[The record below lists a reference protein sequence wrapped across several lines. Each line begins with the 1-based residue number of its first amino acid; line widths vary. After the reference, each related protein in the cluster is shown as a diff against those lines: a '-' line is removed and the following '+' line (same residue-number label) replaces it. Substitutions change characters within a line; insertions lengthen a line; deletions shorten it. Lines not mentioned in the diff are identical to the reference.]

1 MIHYKWLISILLST
15 ILSISATSVMAFQQ
29 IDNSIYFPHVAQG
42 QGSCASSPNPQLI
55 QYGYSQITGTAGD
68 PLAFC
73 SINNISERQN
83 ARCDDQFCQ
92 VTGGG
97 VASLSLSGGNAFKNS
112 SNNNNQIN
120 WCYSGQSIVLNQSNI
135 GKLQLYDSCTLQFS
149 GLSEYKIK
157 SLDMGSSAT
166 LVLSSGD
173 YWIETLQLNSN
184 AIVEVEG
191 DVRLFIKNSSSWNSS
206 DINISGAGNLT
217 IVGFNNLS
225 LNGNTQVNGY
235 VYIGNTLALN
245 NSATINGR
253 TTSRRLMME
262 GNTQINQ
269 NEQQGYACFEDD
281 FNRSS
286 LGQNWIPYTSTG
298 SFTPSLISNRLRL
311 TEDQNNQATAVT
323 YQRIFPAAGN
333 LVTVEFDYYAW
344 ANLTGDGADGVSI
357 IFSDAEIIPRTG
369 GFGGSLGYAPTTSSN
384 PIKPGFAGGWLGVG
398 LDEWGNY
405 SNPTEGRVGGPGFRR
420 QAVAIRGSEA
430 ASYRYLVG
438 TAANLNPKLDVRRTC
453 QWWGG
458 NCSFPGPGP
467 GHRYFITIDS
477 RNNNAVYVRVDRLVN
492 GNMQTVIDWFNVLSN
507 PNQGATPE
515 EFLLSLAGST
525 GASVNN
531 HEIENFKVC
540 ALKSRDVGEQ
550 VDHFRFTLPSSDG
563 LTCNAADVQ
572 IQACANSSCSEL
584 YQQPIT
590 ATLLPNSL
598 PSAGGG
604 WQGGSQVNMTN
615 GIANLKLR
623 KNSAGN
629 VTVGVQSSVPS
640 AKPFST
646 NLCRYGSGGYSA
658 QNCTLNF
665 VDSGFIL
672 DVPNSY
678 ANQSVT
684 GTIKA
689 VRKDNASQLCLP
701 SFQNVQKPVSFW
713 SDYLSPNGGQ
723 GFRALSVGVNSVAV
737 GPSSNTAT
745 PVVLNFN
752 QNGEASINV
761 SYREAG
767 SLALNARLTASGD
780 EQDLQ
785 LTGQT
790 TFIRVPRALVLSTNH
805 SYNLAHPDGKCP
817 AADLSC
823 LVFARA
829 DENFNLN
836 IKAVAEAPIED
847 NDFTNNLGVTN
858 YQQANI
864 ELKHTLIA
872 PATGVPGALGEVEYD
887 HQLGSSTTV
896 QQRVSEVGVFDF
908 SLNAPTT
915 YLGLDLASENL
926 PIAVA
931 STGPIGRF
939 IPAYFSPS
947 SVVTSLQAECEVTSP
962 NDESFSYLGQPFGY
976 KDNPGIYLHPKSA
989 SGSETVNYFD
999 SAWWR
1004 YDRQWDNRIYNDTV
1018 NSLPIS
1024 FDSDL
1029 TSVNRV
1035 NGVDSRI
1042 ELSGEILIY
1051 QKPPQPIVPFNS
1063 KLDLTLLVSDLTD
1076 LDGVCYR
1083 ETASSPCIDYTIT
1096 DIDDEMKLR
1105 WGKLVIH
1112 DTYGP
1117 ETSAL
1122 SQPITSEYFTANGF
1136 VTNSFDSCTRLPDLT
1151 NFTLTPTDLTLGS
1164 GGAPEVYP
1172 TLVSQTLALGAANIN
1187 FTAPGAGHQGF
1198 IDTLLDLNAHGLP
1211 WLRPYND
1218 QNSAFENEVS
1228 GRVQFGLYRGS
1239 DRVIWWREKN

>member
-1 MIHYKWLISILLST
+1 
-15 ILSISATSVMAFQQ
+15 MAFQQ

-701 SFQNVQKPVSFW
+701 SFKNVQKPVSFW

-737 GPSSNTAT
+737 GQSSNTAT

-767 SLALNARLTASGD
+767 SLALNARLTGSGD

-790 TFIRVPRALVLSTNH
+790 TFIRVPRALVLSAT
-805 SYNLAHPDGKCP
+805 SYYGVSGACP
-817 AADLSC
+817 NADISC
-823 LVFARA
+823 DIFARA

-847 NDFTNNLGVTN
+847 NDFTNNLVVTN

-976 KDNPGIYLHPKSA
+976 KENPGIYLHPKSA

-1029 TSVNRV
+1029 TSVNRA

-1063 KLDLTLLVSDLTD
+1063 KLDLTLLASDLTD

>member
-1 MIHYKWLISILLST
+1 
-15 ILSISATSVMAFQQ
+15 MAFQQ

-83 ARCDDQFCQ
+83 TRCDDQFCQ

-120 WCYSGQSIVLNQSNI
+120 WCNSGQSIVLNQSNI

-286 LGQNWIPYTSTG
+286 LGQNWLPYTSTG

-311 TEDQNNQATAVT
+311 TEDQNYQATAVT

-369 GFGGSLGYAPTTSSN
+369 GFGGSLGYAPITSSN

-701 SFQNVQKPVSFW
+701 SFKNVQKPVSFW

-737 GPSSNTAT
+737 GPSSNTAA

-767 SLALNARLTASGD
+767 SLALNARLTGSGD

-1063 KLDLTLLVSDLTD
+1063 KLDLTLSVSDLTD

-1096 DIDDEMKLR
+1096 DIDEEMKLR

-1117 ETSAL
+1117 ETSVL

-1136 VTNSFDSCTRLPDLT
+1136 VTNSFDSCTRLPDLA

-1198 IDTLLDLNAHGLP
+1198 IDTLLDLNAHGLS

>member
-1 MIHYKWLISILLST
+1 
-15 ILSISATSVMAFQQ
+15 MAFQQ

-83 ARCDDQFCQ
+83 TRCDDQFCQ

-120 WCYSGQSIVLNQSNI
+120 WCNSGQSIVLNQSNI

-269 NEQQGYACFEDD
+269 NEPQGYACFEDD

-286 LGQNWIPYTSTG
+286 LGQNWLPYTSTG

-311 TEDQNNQATAVT
+311 TEDQNYQATAVT

-369 GFGGSLGYAPTTSSN
+369 GFGGSLGYAPITSSN

-584 YQQPIT
+584 YLQPVT

-598 PSAGGG
+598 PSASGG

-713 SDYLSPNGGQ
+713 SDYLSPNGGL
-723 GFRALSVGVNSVAV
+723 GFSALSVGVNSVTV
-737 GPSSNTAT
+737 GQSSNTAM

-767 SLALNARLTASGD
+767 SLALNARLTGSGD

-790 TFIRVPRALVLSTNH
+790 TFIRVPRALVLSAT
-805 SYNLAHPDGKCP
+805 SYYGVSGACP
-817 AADLSC
+817 NADISC
-823 LVFARA
+823 DIFARA

-908 SLNAPTT
+908 SLNTPTT

-976 KDNPGIYLHPKSA
+976 KENPGIYLHPKSA

-1042 ELSGEILIY
+1042 ELSGEILDY

-1187 FTAPGAGHQGF
+1187 FTAPGAGYQGF

>member
-1 MIHYKWLISILLST
+1 MIHYKWLNSILLST
-15 ILSISATSVMAFQQ
+15 ILFISATSVMAFQQ

-83 ARCDDQFCQ
+83 TRCDDQFCQ

-120 WCYSGQSIVLNQSNI
+120 WCNSGQSIVLNQSNI

-286 LGQNWIPYTSTG
+286 LGQNWLPYTSTG

-311 TEDQNNQATAVT
+311 TEDQNYQATAVT

-369 GFGGSLGYAPTTSSN
+369 GFGGSLGYAPITSSN

-701 SFQNVQKPVSFW
+701 SFKNVQKPVSFW

-737 GPSSNTAT
+737 GPSSNTAA

-767 SLALNARLTASGD
+767 SLALNARLTGSGD

-790 TFIRVPRALVLSTNH
+790 TFIRVPRALVLSAT
-805 SYNLAHPDGKCP
+805 SYYGVSGACP
-817 AADLSC
+817 NADISC
-823 LVFARA
+823 DIFARA

-847 NDFTNNLGVTN
+847 NDFTNNLVVTN

-976 KDNPGIYLHPKSA
+976 KDNPGIYLHPRSA
-989 SGSETVNYFD
+989 SGSETINYFD

-1063 KLDLTLLVSDLTD
+1063 KLDLTLLASDLTD

-1198 IDTLLDLNAHGLP
+1198 IDTLLDLNVHGLP

>member
-1 MIHYKWLISILLST
+1 
-15 ILSISATSVMAFQQ
+15 MAFQQ

-701 SFQNVQKPVSFW
+701 SFKNVQKPVSFW

-767 SLALNARLTASGD
+767 SLALNARLTGSGD

-790 TFIRVPRALVLSTNH
+790 TFIRVPRALVLSAT
-805 SYNLAHPDGKCP
+805 SYYGVSGACP
-817 AADLSC
+817 NADINC
-823 LVFARA
+823 DIFARA

-847 NDFTNNLGVTN
+847 NDFTNNLVVTN

-976 KDNPGIYLHPKSA
+976 KENPGIYLHPKSA

-1198 IDTLLDLNAHGLP
+1198 IDTLLDLNVHGLP

>member
-1 MIHYKWLISILLST
+1 MISILLST

-701 SFQNVQKPVSFW
+701 SFKNVQKPVSFW

-737 GPSSNTAT
+737 GPSSNTAA

-767 SLALNARLTASGD
+767 SLALNARLTGSGD

-790 TFIRVPRALVLSTNH
+790 TFIRVPRALVLSAT
-805 SYNLAHPDGKCP
+805 SYYGVSGACP
-817 AADLSC
+817 NADISC
-823 LVFARA
+823 DIFARA

-847 NDFTNNLGVTN
+847 NDFTNNLVVTN

-976 KDNPGIYLHPKSA
+976 KDNPGIYLHPRSA
-989 SGSETVNYFD
+989 SGSETINYFD

-1035 NGVDSRI
+1035 NGVDSRV
-1042 ELSGEILIY
+1042 ELFGEELIY
-1051 QKPPQPIVPFNS
+1051 QKPSQPIVPFNS
-1063 KLDLTLLVSDLTD
+1063 NLDLILLASDLTD

-1083 ETASSPCIDYTIT
+1083 ATASDPCLDYTIT
-1096 DIDDEMKLR
+1096 DIDEEMKLR

-1117 ETSAL
+1117 ETSGL
-1122 SQPITSEYFTANGF
+1122 SQPVTSEYFTSNGF
-1136 VTNSFDSCTRLPDLT
+1136 VTNNFDRCTLLPALA

-1164 GGAPEVYP
+1164 AGAPEVDS
-1172 TLVSQTLALGAANIN
+1172 TLVSQTLTLGTANIN

-1211 WLRPYND
+1211 WLRLYND

>member
-701 SFQNVQKPVSFW
+701 SFKNVQKPVSFW

-767 SLALNARLTASGD
+767 SLALNARLTGSGD

-790 TFIRVPRALVLSTNH
+790 TFIRVPRALVLSAT
-805 SYNLAHPDGKCP
+805 SYYGVSGACP
-817 AADLSC
+817 NADINC
-823 LVFARA
+823 DIFARA

-847 NDFTNNLGVTN
+847 NDFTNNLVVTN

-976 KDNPGIYLHPKSA
+976 KENPGIYLHPKSA

-1004 YDRQWDNRIYNDTV
+1004 YDRQWDNRNYNDTV

-1063 KLDLTLLVSDLTD
+1063 KLDLTLSVSDLTD

-1117 ETSAL
+1117 ETSVL

-1136 VTNSFDSCTRLPDLT
+1136 VTNSFDSCTRLPDLA

-1187 FTAPGAGHQGF
+1187 FTAPGAGYQGF

>member
-1 MIHYKWLISILLST
+1 
-15 ILSISATSVMAFQQ
+15 MAFQQ

-344 ANLTGDGADGVSI
+344 ANLTSDGADGVSI

-701 SFQNVQKPVSFW
+701 SFKNVQKPVSFW

-737 GPSSNTAT
+737 GPSSNTAA

-767 SLALNARLTASGD
+767 SLALNARLTGSGD

-790 TFIRVPRALVLSTNH
+790 TFIRVPRALVLSAT
-805 SYNLAHPDGKCP
+805 SYYGVSGACP
-817 AADLSC
+817 NADISC
-823 LVFARA
+823 DIFARA

-847 NDFTNNLGVTN
+847 NDFTNNLVVTN

-976 KDNPGIYLHPKSA
+976 KDNPGIYLHPRSA
-989 SGSETVNYFD
+989 SGSETINYFD

-1004 YDRQWDNRIYNDTV
+1004 YDRQWDNRNYNDIV

-1042 ELSGEILIY
+1042 ELSGEILNY

-1063 KLDLTLLVSDLTD
+1063 KLDLTLSVSDLTD

-1136 VTNSFDSCTRLPDLT
+1136 VTNSFDRCTRLPDLT

>member
-1 MIHYKWLISILLST
+1 
-15 ILSISATSVMAFQQ
+15 
-29 IDNSIYFPHVAQG
+29 
-42 QGSCASSPNPQLI
+42 
-55 QYGYSQITGTAGD
+55 
-68 PLAFC
+68 
-73 SINNISERQN
+73 
-83 ARCDDQFCQ
+83 
-92 VTGGG
+92 
-97 VASLSLSGGNAFKNS
+97 
-112 SNNNNQIN
+112 
-120 WCYSGQSIVLNQSNI
+120 CYSGQSIVLNQSNI

-672 DVPNSY
+672 DIPNSY

-723 GFRALSVGVNSVAV
+723 GFSALSVGVNSVAV
-737 GPSSNTAT
+737 GQSSNTAT

-767 SLALNARLTASGD
+767 SLALNARLTGSGD

-829 DENFNLN
+829 GEGFNLN
-836 IKAVAEAPIED
+836 IKAVAAEPNED
-847 NDFTNNLGVTN
+847 NDFTNNLGLTN
-858 YQQANI
+858 YQQQSI
-864 ELKHTLIA
+864 TLDHVLRE
-872 PATGVPGALGEVEYD
+872 PAGGSAGSIGTLNYDHELGEV
-887 HQLGSSTTV
+887 TTV
-896 QQRVSEVGVFDF
+896 QQSVTEV
-908 SLNAPTT
+908 
-915 YLGLDLASENL
+915 
-926 PIAVA
+926 
-931 STGPIGRF
+931 
-939 IPAYFSPS
+939 
-947 SVVTSLQAECEVTSP
+947 
-962 NDESFSYLGQPFGY
+962 
-976 KDNPGIYLHPKSA
+976 
-989 SGSETVNYFD
+989 
-999 SAWWR
+999 
-1004 YDRQWDNRIYNDTV
+1004 
-1018 NSLPIS
+1018 
-1024 FDSDL
+1024 
-1029 TSVNRV
+1029 
-1035 NGVDSRI
+1035 
-1042 ELSGEILIY
+1042 
-1051 QKPPQPIVPFNS
+1051 
-1063 KLDLTLLVSDLTD
+1063 
-1076 LDGVCYR
+1076 
-1083 ETASSPCIDYTIT
+1083 
-1096 DIDDEMKLR
+1096 
-1105 WGKLVIH
+1105 
-1112 DTYGP
+1112 
-1117 ETSAL
+1117 
-1122 SQPITSEYFTANGF
+1122 
-1136 VTNSFDSCTRLPDLT
+1136 
-1151 NFTLTPTDLTLGS
+1151 
-1164 GGAPEVYP
+1164 
-1172 TLVSQTLALGAANIN
+1172 
-1187 FTAPGAGHQGF
+1187 
-1198 IDTLLDLNAHGLP
+1198 
-1211 WLRPYND
+1211 
-1218 QNSAFENEVS
+1218 
-1228 GRVQFGLYRGS
+1228 
-1239 DRVIWWREKN
+1239 

>member
-1 MIHYKWLISILLST
+1 
-15 ILSISATSVMAFQQ
+15 MAFQQ

-701 SFQNVQKPVSFW
+701 SFKNVQKPVSFW

-767 SLALNARLTASGD
+767 SLALNARLTGSGD

-790 TFIRVPRALVLSTNH
+790 TFIRVPRALVLSAT
-805 SYNLAHPDGKCP
+805 SYYGVSGACP
-817 AADLSC
+817 NADINC
-823 LVFARA
+823 DIFARA

-847 NDFTNNLGVTN
+847 NDFTNNLVVTN

-976 KDNPGIYLHPKSA
+976 KENPGIYLHPKSA

-1004 YDRQWDNRIYNDTV
+1004 YDRQWDNRNYNDTV

-1063 KLDLTLLVSDLTD
+1063 KLDLTLSVSDLTD

-1117 ETSAL
+1117 ETSVL

-1136 VTNSFDSCTRLPDLT
+1136 VTNSFDSCTRLPDLA

-1187 FTAPGAGHQGF
+1187 FTAPGAGYQGF

>member
-1 MIHYKWLISILLST
+1 MIHYKWLISLLLST

-29 IDNSIYFPHVAQG
+29 IDNSIYFPLVAQG

-672 DVPNSY
+672 DIPNSY

-767 SLALNARLTASGD
+767 SLALNARLTGSGD

-872 PATGVPGALGEVEYD
+872 PATGVPGALGQVEYD

-976 KDNPGIYLHPKSA
+976 KDNPGIYLHPRSA
-989 SGSETVNYFD
+989 SGSETINYFD

-1083 ETASSPCIDYTIT
+1083 ETASDPCLNYTIT

-1136 VTNSFDSCTRLPDLT
+1136 VTNSFDRCTRLPDLA

-1172 TLVSQTLALGAANIN
+1172 TLVSQTLTLGTANIN

-1211 WLRPYND
+1211 WLRLYND

>member
-1 MIHYKWLISILLST
+1 
-15 ILSISATSVMAFQQ
+15 MAFQQ
-29 IDNSIYFPHVAQG
+29 IDNSIYFPLVAQG

-458 NCSFPGPGP
+458 NCSFPGLGP

-672 DVPNSY
+672 DIPNSY

-767 SLALNARLTASGD
+767 SLALNARLTGSGD

-872 PATGVPGALGEVEYD
+872 PATGVPGALGQVEYD

-976 KDNPGIYLHPKSA
+976 KDNPGIYLHPRSA
-989 SGSETVNYFD
+989 SGSETINYFD

-1083 ETASSPCIDYTIT
+1083 ETASDPCLNYTIT

-1136 VTNSFDSCTRLPDLT
+1136 VTNSFDRCTRLPDLA

-1172 TLVSQTLALGAANIN
+1172 TLVSQTLTLGTANIN

-1211 WLRPYND
+1211 WLRLYND

>member
-1 MIHYKWLISILLST
+1 
-15 ILSISATSVMAFQQ
+15 MAFQQ
-29 IDNSIYFPHVAQG
+29 IDNSIYFPLVAQG

-672 DVPNSY
+672 DIPNSY

-767 SLALNARLTASGD
+767 SLALNARLTGSGD

-872 PATGVPGALGEVEYD
+872 PATGVPGALGQVEYD

-976 KDNPGIYLHPKSA
+976 KDNPGIYLHPRSA
-989 SGSETVNYFD
+989 SGSETINYFD

-1083 ETASSPCIDYTIT
+1083 ETASDPCLNYTIT

-1136 VTNSFDSCTRLPDLT
+1136 VTNSFDRCTRLPDLA

-1172 TLVSQTLALGAANIN
+1172 TLVSQTLTLGTANIN

-1211 WLRPYND
+1211 WLRLYND

>member
-1 MIHYKWLISILLST
+1 
-15 ILSISATSVMAFQQ
+15 MAFQQ

-672 DVPNSY
+672 DIPNSY

-713 SDYLSPNGGQ
+713 SDYLSPNRGQ

-737 GPSSNTAT
+737 GQSSNTAT

-767 SLALNARLTASGD
+767 SLALNARLTGSGD
-780 EQDLQ
+780 EQDL
-785 LTGQT
+785 LLEGQGIFT
-790 TFIRVPRALVLSTNH
+790 RVPRALVLSAT
-805 SYNLAHPDGKCP
+805 SYYGVSGACP
-817 AADLSC
+817 NADISC
-823 LVFARA
+823 DIFARA

-976 KDNPGIYLHPKSA
+976 KDNPGIYLHPRSA

-1004 YDRQWDNRIYNDTV
+1004 YDQQWDNRNYNDTV

-1063 KLDLTLLVSDLTD
+1063 KLDLTLLASDLTD

-1198 IDTLLDLNAHGLP
+1198 IDTLLDLNVHGLP
-1211 WLRPYND
+1211 WLRSYND

>member
-1 MIHYKWLISILLST
+1 MNRSLVKTLVGCLVLLPACAWS
-15 ILSISATSVMAFQQ
+15 FQN
-29 IDNSIYFPHVAQG
+29 IDQTIYFPSVAQG
-42 QGSCASSPNPQLI
+42 HGSCSFAPNPQFI
-55 QYGYSQITGTAGD
+55 QNDSARISGTND
-68 PLAFC
+68 SIVDFC
-73 SINNISERQN
+73 SINSTSERIN
-83 ARCDDQFCQ
+83 ARCDNNLCQ
-92 VTGGG
+92 VSGNT
-97 VASLSLSGGNAFKNS
+97 VPSLTLSGINQFKPS
-112 SNNNNQIN
+112 SNTSTQIN
-120 WCYSGQSIVLNQSNI
+120 GCQSGQSLQVTQSNHGRI
-135 GKLQLYDSCTLQFS
+135 ELYQACTLTFS
-149 GLSEYKIK
+149 NQTEYKVK
-157 SLDMGSSAT
+157 SLTAGGGAT
-166 LVLSSGD
+166 VVLSSAD
-173 YWIETLQLNSN
+173 YWIESLELNQGSQI
-184 AIVEVEG
+184 IVDG
-191 DVRLFIKNSSSWNSS
+191 DVRLFIQNSS
-206 DINISGAGNLT
+206 DWTGAQINVSGSGSLT
-217 IVGFNNLS
+217 IVGYNNIT
-225 LNGNTQVNGY
+225 LNEANQVNAYLY
-235 VYIGNTLALN
+235 VGGTLTLHNT
-245 NSATINGR
+245 SIVNGR

-453 QWWGG
+453 QWWG
-458 NCSFPGPGP
+458 CSFPGPGP

-507 PNQGATPE
+507 LNQGATPE

-658 QNCTLNF
+658 QNCMLNF

-672 DVPNSY
+672 DIPNSY

-767 SLALNARLTASGD
+767 SLALNARLTGSGD

-931 STGPIGRF
+931 STGQIGRF

-976 KDNPGIYLHPKSA
+976 KENPGIYLHPKSA

-1136 VTNSFDSCTRLPDLT
+1136 VTNSFDSCTRLPDLA

>member
-713 SDYLSPNGGQ
+713 SDYLSPNGGL
-723 GFRALSVGVNSVAV
+723 GFSALSVGVNSVTV
-737 GPSSNTAT
+737 GQSSNTAM

-767 SLALNARLTASGD
+767 SLALNARLTGSGD

-790 TFIRVPRALVLSTNH
+790 TFIRVPRALVLSAT
-805 SYNLAHPDGKCP
+805 SYYGVSGACP
-817 AADLSC
+817 NADISC
-823 LVFARA
+823 DIFARA

-908 SLNAPTT
+908 SLNTPTT

-976 KDNPGIYLHPKSA
+976 KENPGIYLHPKSA

-1042 ELSGEILIY
+1042 ELSGEILDY

>member
-344 ANLTGDGADGVSI
+344 ANLIGDGADGVSI

-767 SLALNARLTASGD
+767 SLALNARLTGSGD

-790 TFIRVPRALVLSTNH
+790 TFIRVPRALVLSAT
-805 SYNLAHPDGKCP
+805 SYYGVSGACP
-817 AADLSC
+817 NADISC
-823 LVFARA
+823 DIFARA

-947 SVVTSLQAECEVTSP
+947 SVVTSLRAECEVTSP
-962 NDESFSYLGQPFGY
+962 NEESFSYLGQPFGY
-976 KDNPGIYLHPKSA
+976 KENPGIYLHPRSA

-999 SAWWR
+999 NAWWR
-1004 YDRQWDNRIYNDTV
+1004 YDRQWDNRNYNDIV

-1063 KLDLTLLVSDLTD
+1063 KLDLTLLASDLTD

-1083 ETASSPCIDYTIT
+1083 ETASSPCLDYTIT

-1122 SQPITSEYFTANGF
+1122 SQPITSEYFTSNGF
-1136 VTNSFDSCTRLPDLT
+1136 VTNNFDRCTLLPALA

-1164 GGAPEVYP
+1164 AGAPEVDS
-1172 TLVSQTLALGAANIN
+1172 TLVSQTLASGVANIN

-1218 QNSAFENEVS
+1218 QNGAFENEVS

>member
-1 MIHYKWLISILLST
+1 
-15 ILSISATSVMAFQQ
+15 MAFQQ

-253 TTSRRLMME
+253 TTSRRLIME

-311 TEDQNNQATAVT
+311 TEDRNNQATAVT

-344 ANLTGDGADGVSI
+344 ANLTGNGADGVSV

-405 SNPTEGRVGGPGFRR
+405 SNPTEGRIGGPGFRR

-584 YQQPIT
+584 YLQPVT

-598 PSAGGG
+598 PSASGG

-713 SDYLSPNGGQ
+713 SDYLSPNGGL
-723 GFRALSVGVNSVAV
+723 GFSALSVGVNSVTV
-737 GPSSNTAT
+737 GQSSNTAM

-767 SLALNARLTASGD
+767 SLALNARLTGSGD

-790 TFIRVPRALVLSTNH
+790 TFIRVPRALVLSAT
-805 SYNLAHPDGKCP
+805 SYYGVSGACP
-817 AADLSC
+817 NADISC
-823 LVFARA
+823 DIFARA

-976 KDNPGIYLHPKSA
+976 KENPGIYLHPKSA

-1042 ELSGEILIY
+1042 ELSGEILDY

-1187 FTAPGAGHQGF
+1187 FTAPGAGYQGF

>member
-1 MIHYKWLISILLST
+1 
-15 ILSISATSVMAFQQ
+15 MAFQQ

-83 ARCDDQFCQ
+83 TRCDDQFCQ

-120 WCYSGQSIVLNQSNI
+120 WCNSGQSIVLNQSNI

-286 LGQNWIPYTSTG
+286 LGQNWLPYTSTG

-311 TEDQNNQATAVT
+311 TEDQNYQATAVT

-369 GFGGSLGYAPTTSSN
+369 GFGGSLGYAPITSSN

-701 SFQNVQKPVSFW
+701 SFKNVQKPVSFW

-737 GPSSNTAT
+737 GPSSNTAA

-767 SLALNARLTASGD
+767 SLALNARLTGSGD

-790 TFIRVPRALVLSTNH
+790 TFIRVPRALVLSAT
-805 SYNLAHPDGKCP
+805 SYYGVSGACP
-817 AADLSC
+817 NADISC
-823 LVFARA
+823 DIFARA

-847 NDFTNNLGVTN
+847 NDFTNNLVVTN

-976 KDNPGIYLHPKSA
+976 KDNPGIYLHPRSA
-989 SGSETVNYFD
+989 SGSETINYFD

-1063 KLDLTLLVSDLTD
+1063 KLDLTLSVSDLTD

-1117 ETSAL
+1117 ETSVL

-1136 VTNSFDSCTRLPDLT
+1136 VTNSFDSCTRLPDLA

>member
-1 MIHYKWLISILLST
+1 
-15 ILSISATSVMAFQQ
+15 MAFQQ

-672 DVPNSY
+672 DIPNSY

-701 SFQNVQKPVSFW
+701 SFQNVQNPVSFW

-767 SLALNARLTASGD
+767 SLALNARLTGSGD

-976 KDNPGIYLHPKSA
+976 KDNPGIYLHPRSA
-989 SGSETVNYFD
+989 SGSETINYFD

-1083 ETASSPCIDYTIT
+1083 ETASDPCLNYTIT

-1122 SQPITSEYFTANGF
+1122 NQPITSEYFTANGF
-1136 VTNSFDSCTRLPDLT
+1136 VTNSFDRCTRLPDLA

>member
-1 MIHYKWLISILLST
+1 ML
-15 ILSISATSVMAFQQ
+15 TSQWAYAFQQ
-29 IDNSIYFPHVAQG
+29 IDNTIYFPSVVQG
-42 QGSCASSPNPQLI
+42 HGSCSGVPSPQFTQNN
-55 QYGYSQITGTAGD
+55 SAKITGTGGQA
-68 PLAFC
+68 LAFC
-73 SINNISERQN
+73 SSNLGAGLPNDG
-83 ARCDDQFCQ
+83 CDSQQCV
-92 VTGGG
+92 VTGSLSTP
-97 VASLSLSGGNAFKNS
+97 SLSLTGQNSFPNWNSNENIGCSTTQSTSINTLNQVNLTSGCELTFLP
-112 SNNNNQIN
+112 SNNGYRIKNFQ
-120 WCYSGQSIVLNQSNI
+120 LNQNSKVI
-135 GKLQLYDSCTLQFS
+135 LT
-149 GLSEYKIK
+149 
-157 SLDMGSSAT
+157 
-166 LVLSSGD
+166 SGD
-173 YWIETLQLNSN
+173 YWFESANFVQNSQLV
-184 AIVEVEG
+184 IDG
-191 DVRLFIKNSSSWNSS
+191 DVRIFILGNTE
-206 DINISGAGNLT
+206 ISGSQLNTASTGNLT
-217 IVGFNNLS
+217 IVAYGDIS
-225 LNGNTQVNGY
+225 LNNQSIVNGY
-235 VYIGNTLALN
+235 IYAANQLTLN
-245 NSATINGR
+245 NNSELNGR
-253 TTSRRLMME
+253 VTARQLTMSGSSR
-262 GNTQINQ
+262 INQ
-269 NEQQGYACFEDD
+269 FEQQLYACFSDN

-298 SFTPSLISNRLRL
+298 GFTPSLISNRLRL

-344 ANLTGDGADGVSI
+344 ANLTGDGADGVSV

-369 GFGGSLGYAPTTSSN
+369 GFGGSLGYAPTISSN

-453 QWWGG
+453 QWWG
-458 NCSFPGPGP
+458 CSFPGPGP

-701 SFQNVQKPVSFW
+701 SFQNVQKPISFW

-723 GFRALSVGVNSVAV
+723 GFSALSVGVNSVAV
-737 GPSSNTAT
+737 GQSSNTAT

-767 SLALNARLTASGD
+767 SLALNARLTGSGD

-790 TFIRVPRALVLSTNH
+790 TFIRVPRALVLSAT
-805 SYNLAHPDGKCP
+805 SYYGVSGACP
-817 AADLSC
+817 NADISC
-823 LVFARA
+823 DIFARA

-847 NDFTNNLGVTN
+847 NDFTNNLVVTN

-872 PATGVPGALGEVEYD
+872 PATGVPGNLGEAEYS
-887 HQLGSSTTV
+887 HQMGSLTTV

-931 STGPIGRF
+931 STGQIGRF

-976 KDNPGIYLHPKSA
+976 KDNPGIYLHPRSA

-1063 KLDLTLLVSDLTD
+1063 KLDLTLLVSELTD

-1096 DIDDEMKLR
+1096 DIDDEMKLH

-1136 VTNSFDSCTRLPDLT
+1136 VTNSFDSCTRLPDLA

-1218 QNSAFENEVS
+1218 QNSVFENQVS
-1228 GRVQFGLYRGS
+1228 GRVQFGLYRGN

>member
-1 MIHYKWLISILLST
+1 
-15 ILSISATSVMAFQQ
+15 MAFQQ

-701 SFQNVQKPVSFW
+701 SFKNVQKPVSFW

-737 GPSSNTAT
+737 GPSSNTAA

-767 SLALNARLTASGD
+767 SLALNARLTGSGD

-790 TFIRVPRALVLSTNH
+790 TFIRVPRALVLSAT
-805 SYNLAHPDGKCP
+805 SYYGVSGACP
-817 AADLSC
+817 NADISC
-823 LVFARA
+823 DIFARA

-847 NDFTNNLGVTN
+847 NDFTNNLVVTN

-976 KDNPGIYLHPKSA
+976 KDNPGIYLHPRSA
-989 SGSETVNYFD
+989 SGSETINYFD

-1035 NGVDSRI
+1035 NGVDSRV
-1042 ELSGEILIY
+1042 ELFGEELIY
-1051 QKPPQPIVPFNS
+1051 QKPSQPIVPFNS
-1063 KLDLTLLVSDLTD
+1063 NLDLILLASDLTD

-1083 ETASSPCIDYTIT
+1083 ATASDPCLDYTIT
-1096 DIDDEMKLR
+1096 DIDEEMKLR

-1117 ETSAL
+1117 ETSGL
-1122 SQPITSEYFTANGF
+1122 SQPVTSEYFTSNGF
-1136 VTNSFDSCTRLPDLT
+1136 VTNNFDRCTLLPALA

-1164 GGAPEVYP
+1164 AGAPEVDS
-1172 TLVSQTLALGAANIN
+1172 TLVSQTLTLGTANIN

-1211 WLRPYND
+1211 WLRLYND

>member
-253 TTSRRLMME
+253 TTSRRLIME

-311 TEDQNNQATAVT
+311 TEDRNNQATAVT

-344 ANLTGDGADGVSI
+344 ANLTGNGADGVSV

-405 SNPTEGRVGGPGFRR
+405 SNPTEGRIGGPGFRR

-584 YQQPIT
+584 YLQPVT

-598 PSAGGG
+598 PSASGG

-737 GPSSNTAT
+737 GQSSNTAT

-767 SLALNARLTASGD
+767 SLALNARLTGSGD

-829 DENFNLN
+829 GEGFNLN

-976 KDNPGIYLHPKSA
+976 KENPGIYLHPRSA

-1004 YDRQWDNRIYNDTV
+1004 YDQQWDNRNYNDTV

-1063 KLDLTLLVSDLTD
+1063 KLDLTLLASDLTD

-1096 DIDDEMKLR
+1096 DIDNKMKLR

-1136 VTNSFDSCTRLPDLT
+1136 VTNSFDRCTLLPALA

-1164 GGAPEVYP
+1164 AGAPEVDS
-1172 TLVSQTLALGAANIN
+1172 TLVSQTLTLGTANIN

-1211 WLRPYND
+1211 WLRLYND

>member
-1 MIHYKWLISILLST
+1 MRVKSWLSLSVFWALL
-15 ILSISATSVMAFQQ
+15 LLTSQWAYAFQQ
-29 IDNSIYFPHVAQG
+29 IDNTIYFPSVVQG
-42 QGSCASSPNPQLI
+42 HGSCSGVPSPQFTQNN
-55 QYGYSQITGTAGD
+55 SAKITGTGGQA
-68 PLAFC
+68 LAFC
-73 SINNISERQN
+73 SSNLGAGLPNDG
-83 ARCDDQFCQ
+83 CDSQQCV
-92 VTGGG
+92 VTGSLSTP
-97 VASLSLSGGNAFKNS
+97 SLSLTGQNSFPNWNSNENIGCSTTQSTSINTLNQVNLTSGCELTFLP
-112 SNNNNQIN
+112 SNNGYRIKNFQ
-120 WCYSGQSIVLNQSNI
+120 LNQNSKVI
-135 GKLQLYDSCTLQFS
+135 LT
-149 GLSEYKIK
+149 
-157 SLDMGSSAT
+157 
-166 LVLSSGD
+166 SGD
-173 YWIETLQLNSN
+173 YWFESANFVQNSQLV
-184 AIVEVEG
+184 IDG
-191 DVRLFIKNSSSWNSS
+191 DVRIFILGNTE
-206 DINISGAGNLT
+206 ISGSQLNTASTGNLT
-217 IVGFNNLS
+217 IVAYGDIS
-225 LNGNTQVNGY
+225 LNNQSIVNGY
-235 VYIGNTLALN
+235 IYAANQLTLN
-245 NSATINGR
+245 NNSELNGR
-253 TTSRRLMME
+253 VTARQLTMSGSSR
-262 GNTQINQ
+262 INQ
-269 NEQQGYACFEDD
+269 FEQQLYACFSDN

-298 SFTPSLISNRLRL
+298 GFTPSLISNRLRL

-344 ANLTGDGADGVSI
+344 ANLTGDGADGVSV

-369 GFGGSLGYAPTTSSN
+369 GFGGSLGYAPTISSN

-453 QWWGG
+453 QWWG
-458 NCSFPGPGP
+458 CSFPGPGP

-701 SFQNVQKPVSFW
+701 SFQNVQKPISFW

-723 GFRALSVGVNSVAV
+723 GFSALSVGVNSVAV
-737 GPSSNTAT
+737 GQSSNTAT

-767 SLALNARLTASGD
+767 SLALNARLTGSGD

-790 TFIRVPRALVLSTNH
+790 TFIRVPRALVLSAT
-805 SYNLAHPDGKCP
+805 SYYGVSGACP
-817 AADLSC
+817 NADISC
-823 LVFARA
+823 DIFARA

-847 NDFTNNLGVTN
+847 NDFTNNLVVTN

-872 PATGVPGALGEVEYD
+872 PATGVPGNLGEAEYS
-887 HQLGSSTTV
+887 HQMGSLTTV

-931 STGPIGRF
+931 STGQIGRF

-976 KDNPGIYLHPKSA
+976 KDNPGIYLHPRSA

-1063 KLDLTLLVSDLTD
+1063 KLDLTLLVSELTD

-1096 DIDDEMKLR
+1096 DIDDEMKLH

-1136 VTNSFDSCTRLPDLT
+1136 VTNSFDSCTRLPDLA

-1218 QNSAFENEVS
+1218 QNSVFENQVS
-1228 GRVQFGLYRGS
+1228 GRVQFGLYRGN

>member
-701 SFQNVQKPVSFW
+701 SFKNVQKPVSFW

-737 GPSSNTAT
+737 GPSSNTAA

-767 SLALNARLTASGD
+767 SLALNARLTGSGD

-790 TFIRVPRALVLSTNH
+790 TFIRVPRALVLSAT
-805 SYNLAHPDGKCP
+805 SYYGVSGACP
-817 AADLSC
+817 NADISC
-823 LVFARA
+823 DIFARA

-847 NDFTNNLGVTN
+847 NDFTNNLVVTN

-976 KDNPGIYLHPKSA
+976 KDNPGIYLHPRSA
-989 SGSETVNYFD
+989 SGSETINYFD

-1035 NGVDSRI
+1035 NGVDSRV
-1042 ELSGEILIY
+1042 ELFGEELIY
-1051 QKPPQPIVPFNS
+1051 QKPSQPIVPFNS
-1063 KLDLTLLVSDLTD
+1063 NLDLILLASDLTD

-1083 ETASSPCIDYTIT
+1083 ATASDPCLDYTIT
-1096 DIDDEMKLR
+1096 DIDEEMKLR

-1117 ETSAL
+1117 ETSGL
-1122 SQPITSEYFTANGF
+1122 SQPVTSEYFTSNGF
-1136 VTNSFDSCTRLPDLT
+1136 VTNNFDRCTLLPALA

-1164 GGAPEVYP
+1164 AGAPEVDS
-1172 TLVSQTLALGAANIN
+1172 TLVSQTLTLGTANIN

-1211 WLRPYND
+1211 WLRLYND

>member
-1 MIHYKWLISILLST
+1 
-15 ILSISATSVMAFQQ
+15 MAFQQ

-672 DVPNSY
+672 DIPNSY

-737 GPSSNTAT
+737 GQSSNTAT

-767 SLALNARLTASGD
+767 SLALNARLTGSGD
-780 EQDLQ
+780 EQDL
-785 LTGQT
+785 LLEGQGIFT
-790 TFIRVPRALVLSTNH
+790 RVPRALVLSAT
-805 SYNLAHPDGKCP
+805 SYYGVSGACP
-817 AADLSC
+817 NADISC
-823 LVFARA
+823 DIFARA

-872 PATGVPGALGEVEYD
+872 PATGVPGALDEVEYD

-976 KDNPGIYLHPKSA
+976 KDNPGIYLHPRSA

-1004 YDRQWDNRIYNDTV
+1004 YDQQWDNRNYNDTV

-1063 KLDLTLLVSDLTD
+1063 KLDLTLLASDLTD

-1198 IDTLLDLNAHGLP
+1198 IDTLLDLNVHGLP

>member
-701 SFQNVQKPVSFW
+701 SFKNVQKPVSFW

-737 GPSSNTAT
+737 GQSSNTAT

-767 SLALNARLTASGD
+767 SLALNARLTGSGD

-790 TFIRVPRALVLSTNH
+790 TFIRVPRALVLSAT
-805 SYNLAHPDGKCP
+805 SYYGVSGACP
-817 AADLSC
+817 NADISC
-823 LVFARA
+823 DIFARA

-847 NDFTNNLGVTN
+847 NDFTNNLVVTN

-976 KDNPGIYLHPKSA
+976 KENPGIYLHPKSA

-1029 TSVNRV
+1029 TSVNRA

-1063 KLDLTLLVSDLTD
+1063 KLDLTLLASDLTD

>member
-1 MIHYKWLISILLST
+1 
-15 ILSISATSVMAFQQ
+15 MAFQQ

-672 DVPNSY
+672 DIPNSY

-737 GPSSNTAT
+737 GQSSNTAT

-767 SLALNARLTASGD
+767 SLALNARLTGSGD
-780 EQDLQ
+780 EQDL
-785 LTGQT
+785 LLEGQGIFT
-790 TFIRVPRALVLSTNH
+790 RVPRALVLSAT
-805 SYNLAHPDGKCP
+805 SYYGVSGACP
-817 AADLSC
+817 NADISC
-823 LVFARA
+823 DIFARA

-976 KDNPGIYLHPKSA
+976 KDNPGIYLHPRSA

-1004 YDRQWDNRIYNDTV
+1004 YDQQWDNRNYNDTV

-1063 KLDLTLLVSDLTD
+1063 KLDLTLLASDLTD

-1211 WLRPYND
+1211 WLRLYND

>member
-1 MIHYKWLISILLST
+1 
-15 ILSISATSVMAFQQ
+15 MAFQQ

-672 DVPNSY
+672 DIPNSY

-737 GPSSNTAT
+737 GQSSNTAT

-767 SLALNARLTASGD
+767 SLALNARLTGSGD
-780 EQDLQ
+780 EQDL
-785 LTGQT
+785 LLEGQGIFT
-790 TFIRVPRALVLSTNH
+790 RVPRALVLSAT
-805 SYNLAHPDGKCP
+805 SYYGVSGACP
-817 AADLSC
+817 NADISC
-823 LVFARA
+823 DIFARA

-976 KDNPGIYLHPKSA
+976 KDNPGIYLHPRSA

-1004 YDRQWDNRIYNDTV
+1004 YDQQWDNRNYNDTV

-1063 KLDLTLLVSDLTD
+1063 KLDLTLLASDLTD

-1198 IDTLLDLNAHGLP
+1198 IDTLLDLNVHGLP

>member
-1 MIHYKWLISILLST
+1 
-15 ILSISATSVMAFQQ
+15 MAFQQ

-453 QWWGG
+453 QWWG
-458 NCSFPGPGP
+458 CSFPGPGP

-507 PNQGATPE
+507 LNQGATPE

-572 IQACANSSCSEL
+572 IQACANSSCNEL
-584 YQQPIT
+584 YQQPIS

-672 DVPNSY
+672 DIPNSY

-767 SLALNARLTASGD
+767 SLALNARLTGSGD
-780 EQDLQ
+780 EQDL
-785 LTGQT
+785 LLEGQGIFT
-790 TFIRVPRALVLSTNH
+790 RVPRALVLSAT
-805 SYNLAHPDGKCP
+805 SYYGVSGACP
-817 AADLSC
+817 NADISC
-823 LVFARA
+823 DIFARA

-976 KDNPGIYLHPKSA
+976 KDNPGIYLHPRSA

-1004 YDRQWDNRIYNDTV
+1004 YDQQWDNRNYNDTV

-1063 KLDLTLLVSDLTD
+1063 KLDLTLLASDLTD

-1198 IDTLLDLNAHGLP
+1198 IDTLLDLNVHGLP

>member
-1 MIHYKWLISILLST
+1 
-15 ILSISATSVMAFQQ
+15 MAFQQ

-701 SFQNVQKPVSFW
+701 SFKNVQKPVSFW

-723 GFRALSVGVNSVAV
+723 GFSALSVGVNSMAV
-737 GPSSNTAT
+737 GQSSNTAT

-767 SLALNARLTASGD
+767 SLALNARLTGSGD
-780 EQDLQ
+780 EQDL
-785 LTGQT
+785 LLEGQGIFT
-790 TFIRVPRALVLSTNH
+790 RVPRALVLSAT
-805 SYNLAHPDGKCP
+805 SYYGVSGACP
-817 AADLSC
+817 NADISC
-823 LVFARA
+823 DIFARA

-908 SLNAPTT
+908 SLSAPTT

-976 KDNPGIYLHPKSA
+976 KENPGIYLHPKSA

-1029 TSVNRV
+1029 TSVNRA

-1042 ELSGEILIY
+1042 ELSGEILNY

-1063 KLDLTLLVSDLTD
+1063 KLDLTLSVSDLTD

-1136 VTNSFDSCTRLPDLT
+1136 VTNSFDRCTRLPDLT

>member
-1 MIHYKWLISILLST
+1 
-15 ILSISATSVMAFQQ
+15 MAFQQ

-453 QWWGG
+453 QWWG
-458 NCSFPGPGP
+458 CSFPGPGP

-723 GFRALSVGVNSVAV
+723 GFSALSVGVNSVTV
-737 GPSSNTAT
+737 GQSSNTAM

-767 SLALNARLTASGD
+767 SLALNARLTGSGD

-790 TFIRVPRALVLSTNH
+790 TFIRVPRALVLSAT
-805 SYNLAHPDGKCP
+805 SYYGVSGACP
-817 AADLSC
+817 NADISC
-823 LVFARA
+823 DIFARA

-947 SVVTSLQAECEVTSP
+947 SVVTSLRAECEVTSP

-976 KDNPGIYLHPKSA
+976 KENPGIYLHPRSA

-1004 YDRQWDNRIYNDTV
+1004 YDRQWDNRNYNDIV

-1063 KLDLTLLVSDLTD
+1063 KLDLTLSVSDLTD

-1117 ETSAL
+1117 ETSTL

-1136 VTNSFDSCTRLPDLT
+1136 VTNSFDRCTRLPDLT

>member
-1 MIHYKWLISILLST
+1 MNRSLVKTLVGCLVLLPACAWS
-15 ILSISATSVMAFQQ
+15 FQN
-29 IDNSIYFPHVAQG
+29 IDKTIYFQSVAQG
-42 QGSCASSPNPQLI
+42 HGSCSFAPNPQFI
-55 QYGYSQITGTAGD
+55 QNDSARISGTND
-68 PLAFC
+68 SIVDFC
-73 SINNISERQN
+73 SINSTSERIN
-83 ARCDDQFCQ
+83 ARCDNNLCQ
-92 VTGGG
+92 VSGNT
-97 VASLSLSGGNAFKNS
+97 VPSLTLSGINQFKPS
-112 SNNNNQIN
+112 SNTSTQIN
-120 WCYSGQSIVLNQSNI
+120 GCQSGQSLQVTQSNHGRI
-135 GKLQLYDSCTLQFS
+135 ELYQACTLTFS
-149 GLSEYKIK
+149 NQTEYKVK
-157 SLDMGSSAT
+157 SLTAGGGATVVLPSA
-166 LVLSSGD
+166 D
-173 YWIETLQLNSN
+173 YWIESLELNQGSQI
-184 AIVEVEG
+184 IVDG
-191 DVRLFIKNSSSWNSS
+191 DVRLFIQNSS
-206 DINISGAGNLT
+206 DWTGAQINVSGSGSLT
-217 IVGFNNLS
+217 IVGYNNIT
-225 LNGNTQVNGY
+225 LNEANQVNAYLY
-235 VYIGNTLALN
+235 VGGTLTLHKT
-245 NSATINGR
+245 SIVNGR
-253 TTSRRLMME
+253 TTIRRLMME

-286 LGQNWIPYTSTG
+286 LGQNWTPYTSTG

-311 TEDQNNQATAVT
+311 TEDRNNQATAVT

-344 ANLTGDGADGVSI
+344 ANLTGDGADGVSV

-369 GFGGSLGYAPTTSSN
+369 GFGGSLGYAPTISSN

-438 TAANLNPKLDVRRTC
+438 TAANLNPKMDVRRTC
-453 QWWGG
+453 QWWG
-458 NCSFPGPGP
+458 CSFPGPGP

-525 GASVNN
+525 GGSVNN

-584 YQQPIT
+584 YLQPVT

-598 PSAGGG
+598 PSASGG

-629 VTVGVQSSVPS
+629 VTVGLQSSVPS

-723 GFRALSVGVNSVAV
+723 GFSALSVGVNSVAV
-737 GPSSNTAT
+737 GQSSNTAT

-767 SLALNARLTASGD
+767 RLALNARLTGSGD
-780 EQDLQ
+780 EQDL
-785 LTGQT
+785 LLEGQGIFT
-790 TFIRVPRALVLSTNH
+790 RVPRALVLSANH
-805 SYNLAHPDGKCP
+805 SYNLAHPDGNCS

-829 DENFNLN
+829 GEGFNLN
-836 IKAVAEAPIED
+836 IKAVAAAPIED

-931 STGPIGRF
+931 STGQIGRF

-962 NDESFSYLGQPFGY
+962 NEESFSYLGQPFGY
-976 KDNPGIYLHPKSA
+976 KDNPGIYLHPRSA

-1004 YDRQWDNRIYNDTV
+1004 YDRQWDNRNYNDTV

-1042 ELSGEILIY
+1042 ELSGETLIY
-1051 QKPPQPIVPFNS
+1051 QKPPQPIEPFNS
-1063 KLDLTLLVSDLTD
+1063 KLDLTLLASDLTD

-1083 ETASSPCIDYTIT
+1083 ETASSPCLGYTIT

-1122 SQPITSEYFTANGF
+1122 SQLITSEYFTSNGF
-1136 VTNSFDSCTRLPDLT
+1136 VTNNFDRCTLLPALA

-1164 GGAPEVYP
+1164 AGAPEVDS
-1172 TLVSQTLALGAANIN
+1172 TLVSQTLASGVANIN

-1218 QNSAFENEVS
+1218 QNGAFENEVS

>member
-344 ANLTGDGADGVSI
+344 ANLTSDGADGVSI

-701 SFQNVQKPVSFW
+701 SFKNVQKPVSFW

-737 GPSSNTAT
+737 GPSSNTAA

-767 SLALNARLTASGD
+767 SLALNARLTGSGD

-790 TFIRVPRALVLSTNH
+790 TFIRVPRALVLSAT
-805 SYNLAHPDGKCP
+805 SYYGVSGACP
-817 AADLSC
+817 NADISC
-823 LVFARA
+823 DIFARA

-847 NDFTNNLGVTN
+847 NDFTNNLVVTN

-976 KDNPGIYLHPKSA
+976 KDNPGIYLHPRSA
-989 SGSETVNYFD
+989 SGSETINYFD

-1004 YDRQWDNRIYNDTV
+1004 YDRQWDNRNYNDIV

-1042 ELSGEILIY
+1042 ELSGEILNY

-1063 KLDLTLLVSDLTD
+1063 KLDLTLSVSDLTD

-1136 VTNSFDSCTRLPDLT
+1136 VTNSFDRCTRLPDLT

>member
-1 MIHYKWLISILLST
+1 
-15 ILSISATSVMAFQQ
+15 MAFQQ

-120 WCYSGQSIVLNQSNI
+120 WCNSGQSIVLNQSNI

-206 DINISGAGNLT
+206 EINISGAGNLT

-225 LNGNTQVNGY
+225 LSGNTQVNGY

-286 LGQNWIPYTSTG
+286 LGQNWTPYTSTG

-344 ANLTGDGADGVSI
+344 ANLTGDGADGVSV

-438 TAANLNPKLDVRRTC
+438 TTANLNPKLDVRRTC
-453 QWWGG
+453 QWWG
-458 NCSFPGPGP
+458 CSFPGPGP

-615 GIANLKLR
+615 SIANLKLR

-723 GFRALSVGVNSVAV
+723 GFSALSVGVNSVAV
-737 GPSSNTAT
+737 GQSSNTAT

-767 SLALNARLTASGD
+767 SLALNARLTGSGD
-780 EQDLQ
+780 EQGL
-785 LTGQT
+785 LLEGQGIFT
-790 TFIRVPRALVLSTNH
+790 RVPRALVLSATNYYGA
-805 SYNLAHPDGKCP
+805 SGACAN
-817 AADLSC
+817 ADMSC
-823 LVFARA
+823 DIFARA

-836 IKAVAEAPIED
+836 IKAVAAAPIED

-947 SVVTSLQAECEVTSP
+947 SVVTSLRAECEVTSP

-976 KDNPGIYLHPKSA
+976 KENPGIYLHPRSA

-1004 YDRQWDNRIYNDTV
+1004 YDRQWDNRNYNDTV

-1063 KLDLTLLVSDLTD
+1063 KLDLTLLASDLTD

-1083 ETASSPCIDYTIT
+1083 ETASSPCLDYTIT

-1122 SQPITSEYFTANGF
+1122 SQPITSEYFTSNGF
-1136 VTNSFDSCTRLPDLT
+1136 VTNNFDRCTLLPALA

-1164 GGAPEVYP
+1164 AGAPEVDS
-1172 TLVSQTLALGAANIN
+1172 TLVSQTLASGVANIN

-1218 QNSAFENEVS
+1218 QNGAFENEVS

>member
-1 MIHYKWLISILLST
+1 MNRSLVKTLVGCLVLLPACAWS
-15 ILSISATSVMAFQQ
+15 FQN
-29 IDNSIYFPHVAQG
+29 IDKTIYFQSVAQG
-42 QGSCASSPNPQLI
+42 HGSCSFAPNPQFI
-55 QYGYSQITGTAGD
+55 QNDSARISGTND
-68 PLAFC
+68 SIVDFC
-73 SINNISERQN
+73 SINSTSERIN
-83 ARCDDQFCQ
+83 ARCDNNLCQ
-92 VTGGG
+92 VSGNT
-97 VASLSLSGGNAFKNS
+97 VPSLTLSGINQFKPS
-112 SNNNNQIN
+112 SNTSTQIN
-120 WCYSGQSIVLNQSNI
+120 GCQSGQSLQVTQSNHGRI
-135 GKLQLYDSCTLQFS
+135 ELYQACTLTFS
-149 GLSEYKIK
+149 NQTEYKVK
-157 SLDMGSSAT
+157 SLTAGGGATVVLPSA
-166 LVLSSGD
+166 D
-173 YWIETLQLNSN
+173 YWIESLELNQGSQI
-184 AIVEVEG
+184 IVDG
-191 DVRLFIKNSSSWNSS
+191 DVRLFIQNSS
-206 DINISGAGNLT
+206 DWTGAQINVSGSGSLT
-217 IVGFNNLS
+217 IVGYNNIT
-225 LNGNTQVNGY
+225 LNEANQVNAYLY
-235 VYIGNTLALN
+235 VGGTLTLHKT
-245 NSATINGR
+245 SIVNGR
-253 TTSRRLMME
+253 TTIRRLMME

-286 LGQNWIPYTSTG
+286 LGQNWTPYTSTG

-311 TEDQNNQATAVT
+311 TEDRNNQATAVT

-344 ANLTGDGADGVSI
+344 ANLTGDGADGVSV

-369 GFGGSLGYAPTTSSN
+369 GFGGSLGYAPTISSN

-438 TAANLNPKLDVRRTC
+438 TAANLNPKMDVRRTC
-453 QWWGG
+453 QWWG
-458 NCSFPGPGP
+458 CSFPGPGP

-525 GASVNN
+525 GGSVNN

-584 YQQPIT
+584 YLQPVT

-598 PSAGGG
+598 PSASGG

-629 VTVGVQSSVPS
+629 VTVGLQSSVPS

-658 QNCTLNF
+658 QNCTFNF

-723 GFRALSVGVNSVAV
+723 GFSALSVGVNSVAV
-737 GPSSNTAT
+737 GQSSNTAT

-767 SLALNARLTASGD
+767 RLALNARLTGSGD
-780 EQDLQ
+780 EQDL
-785 LTGQT
+785 LLEGQGIFT
-790 TFIRVPRALVLSTNH
+790 RVPRALVLSANH
-805 SYNLAHPDGKCP
+805 SYNLAHPDGNCS

-829 DENFNLN
+829 GEGFNLN
-836 IKAVAEAPIED
+836 IKAVAAAPIED

-931 STGPIGRF
+931 STGQIGRF

-962 NDESFSYLGQPFGY
+962 NEESFSYLGQPFGY
-976 KDNPGIYLHPKSA
+976 KDNPGIYLHPRSA

-1004 YDRQWDNRIYNDTV
+1004 YDRQWDNRNYNDTV

-1042 ELSGEILIY
+1042 ELSGETLIY
-1051 QKPPQPIVPFNS
+1051 QKPPQPIEPFNS
-1063 KLDLTLLVSDLTD
+1063 KLDLTLLASDLTD

-1083 ETASSPCIDYTIT
+1083 ETASSPCLGYTIT

-1122 SQPITSEYFTANGF
+1122 SQLITSEYFTSNGF
-1136 VTNSFDSCTRLPDLT
+1136 VTNNFDRCTLLPALA

-1164 GGAPEVYP
+1164 AGAPEVDS
-1172 TLVSQTLALGAANIN
+1172 TLVSQTLASGVANIN

-1218 QNSAFENEVS
+1218 QNGAFENEVS